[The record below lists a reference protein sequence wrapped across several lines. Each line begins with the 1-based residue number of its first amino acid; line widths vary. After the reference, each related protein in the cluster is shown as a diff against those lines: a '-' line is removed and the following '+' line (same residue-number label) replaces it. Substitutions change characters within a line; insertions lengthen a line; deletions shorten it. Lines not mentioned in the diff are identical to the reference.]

1 MPCLTSRFVPHTP
14 MNLQQIRYIRE
25 IARRDLNLT
34 QAAEALH
41 TSQPGVSR
49 QVRELEDELGVD
61 IFVRQGKRLTALTPA
76 GEAAIAICERLLG
89 EVDSLKRVGK
99 DFSDAN
105 RGELVIAATHMQARY
120 ALPQV
125 IKYFVKKYPNV
136 RLSLRQGAPRELAEM
151 VIAGAADIAIATE
164 TLDRYAELVTEPLYR
179 WHHCVIV
186 PKGHPLAS
194 EKRVTLAK
202 IAAHPI
208 VTYDAAFSGRSALD
222 DTFAE
227 AKLDIDVVLTAI
239 DTDVIKTYVR
249 EGLGVGIIAGIA
261 VDARD
266 NDLVAIDGSKLFPE
280 RVTKLAYR
288 KNAYLRGFVRDF
300 MSQLSAHLRQK

>member
-1 MPCLTSRFVPHTP
+1 
-14 MNLQQIRYIRE
+14 MNLQQIRYVRE
-25 IARRDLNLT
+25 IARQDLNLT

-49 QVRELEDELGVD
+49 QVREFEDELGVD
-61 IFVRQGKRLTALTPA
+61 VFVRQGKRLTALTPA
-76 GEAAIAICERLLG
+76 GQAVVQICERLLS
-89 EVDSLKRVGK
+89 EVDSLKKVGRE
-99 DFSDAN
+99 FADAN

-125 IKYFVKKYPNV
+125 VKAFLKKYPEV

-151 VIAGAADIAIATE
+151 VISGDADIAIATE
-164 TLDRYAELVTEPLYR
+164 TLDRYPELVTEALYR
-179 WHHCVIV
+179 WHHSVIV
-186 PKGHPLAS
+186 PKAHPLAT
-194 EKRVTLAK
+194 EKKLTLQK
-202 IAAHPI
+202 IARYPI

-222 DTFAE
+222 ETFAN
-227 AKLDIDVVLTAI
+227 AGLDIDVVLTAI

-249 EGLGVGIIAGIA
+249 EGLGVGIVAGMA

-266 NDLVAIDGSKLFPE
+266 HDLVALDGAKLFPE

-300 MSQLSAHLRQK
+300 MASLAAHLRAKSSNLKDG

>member
-1 MPCLTSRFVPHTP
+1 
-14 MNLQQIRYIRE
+14 MNLQQIRYVRE

-61 IFVRQGKRLTALTPA
+61 VFVRQGKRLTALTPA
-76 GEAAIAICERLLG
+76 GVAVVAICERLLA

-99 DFSDAN
+99 EYSDAN
-105 RGELVIAATHMQARY
+105 QGELVIAATHMQARY

-125 IKYFVKKYPNV
+125 IKKFLKKYPDV

-151 VIAGAADIAIATE
+151 VIAGNADLAIATE
-164 TLDRYAELVTEPLYR
+164 TLDRYPELVTQPLYR
-179 WHHCVIV
+179 WHHAVIV
-186 PKGHPLAS
+186 PKGHALAN
-194 EKRVTLAK
+194 EKKLSLAK
-202 IAAHPI
+202 IAAYPI

-222 DTFAE
+222 ETFAE
-227 AKLDIDVVLTAI
+227 AGFAIDVVLTAI
-239 DTDVIKTYVR
+239 DTDIIKTYVR

-261 VDARD
+261 VDHRD
-266 NDLVAIDGSKLFPE
+266 HDLIALDGTKLFPE

-288 KNAYLRGFVRDF
+288 KNAYQRGFVRDF
-300 MSQLSAHLRQK
+300 IESLSEHLRTR

>member
-1 MPCLTSRFVPHTP
+1 
-14 MNLQQIRYIRE
+14 MNLQQIRYVRE

-34 QAAEALH
+34 HAAEALH

-61 IFVRQGKRLTALTPA
+61 VFVRQGKRLTALTPA
-76 GEAAIAICERLLG
+76 GVAVVAICERLLG
-89 EVDSLKRVGK
+89 EVDSLKRIGK
-99 DFSDAN
+99 EFSDAN

-125 IKYFVKKYPNV
+125 VKAFLKKYPDV

-151 VIAGAADIAIATE
+151 VTSGRADIAIATE
-164 TLDRYAELVTEPLYR
+164 TLDLYPDLVTVPLYR

-186 PKGHPLAS
+186 PKSHPLAILKGA
-194 EKRVTLAK
+194 EQKLTLAQ
-202 IAAHPI
+202 IAKYPL

-222 DTFAE
+222 TTFANAGVE
-227 AKLDIDVVLTAI
+227 IDVVLTAI
-239 DTDVIKTYVR
+239 DTDIIKTYVR

-261 VDARD
+261 VDGSD
-266 NDLVAIDGSKLFPE
+266 TDLVALDGAKLFPE

-300 MSQLSAHLRQK
+300 MDNLSTHLAKK